1 MVNPQGNNT
10 LWRWDGSPRHPAS
23 RIAVPVDHTQGGQV
37 LDLCHLHLPDLGVLL
52 AKEVGWDSFWSF
64 CSTVYNRNY
73 FKHDWPD
80 DIFLLL
86 SGGVL
91 KRIAVCKPSICIY
104 IQSHTYCI
112 YIYISK
118 KHQYDHMSMRL
129 AHFRLEICWRRRK
142 RRAWTHMWEPRDILG
157 QKNAINFHAV
167 TVTAVTPPL
176 YPRQHPNVSN
186 VNVLLPLVS
195 Q

>member
-64 CSTVYNRNY
+64 CSTVYNINY

-112 YIYISK
+112 LYIYLSK
-118 KHQYDHMSMRL
+118 KTSIWSYVNEASPFSSRNLLTQTQTKSL
-129 AHFRLEICWRRRK
+129 KAHVGTSWYSWAKKCNQF
-142 RRAWTHMWEPRDILG
+142 PRCDSDCSD
-157 QKNAINFHAV
+157 
-167 TVTAVTPPL
+167 TPAL
-176 YPRQHPNVSN
+176 
-186 VNVLLPLVS
+186 S
-195 Q
+195 QTTPKCF